1 MPAGDVRPS
10 QSTTSWIAASVQR
23 VFGMPNCL
31 GSRRTTWST
40 ASRAASA
47 VGYCGGKNGLA
58 PAPRSDTQARHPL
71 DLEAVEPGIDGVLGP
86 RSQQTGAG
94 DVGGTLP
101 IGDFEQRGSALAQ
114 VGLRI
119 GIPHLGQRPTSRVG
133 QEKLT
138 IGGHGRHLDK
148 RVIAKRLDVVVIPD
162 LLVKLH
168 KLGAAAPLTIA
179 PKNTGLPAIPD
190 VGAPALTCKGWL
202 IVAVV

>member
-1 MPAGDVRPS
+1 M
-10 QSTTSWIAASVQR
+10 
-23 VFGMPNCL
+23 
-31 GSRRTTWST
+31 
-40 ASRAASA
+40 
-47 VGYCGGKNGLA
+47 
-58 PAPRSDTQARHPL
+58 
-71 DLEAVEPGIDGVLGP
+71 
-86 RSQQTGAG
+86 
-94 DVGGTLP
+94 GGTLP

-168 KLGAAAPLTIA
+168 KRAHGASSQLLGEPQDPLSVAAQNCLLGFGVEAERLYLLH
-179 PKNTGLPAIPD
+179 GMR
-190 VGAPALTCKGWL
+190 
-202 IVAVV
+202 